1 MKISAFS
8 HSRKIED
15 IYFFEVNTK
24 YISSSAV
31 KKISIFHECVARV
44 KMLIFSPH
52 EMKYIW
58 YLPRK
63 SKFSFYF
70 ILNGNTEITTIL
82 FTWSFL
88 VRFDFC
94 SVFVGYN
101 IGFKHSLHLE
111 NGLESYFNEWNAIIQ
126 HLKKVY
132 WVCLRVGVT
141 CKLALRQVK
150 QWRHYDWCWRH
161 NMRSVI
167 FDKYTS
173 LKTLC

>member
-1 MKISAFS
+1 MHGVISLPDATPYD
-8 HSRKIED
+8 KYIED

-70 ILNGNTEITTIL
+70 ILNGNTEIITLL

-94 SVFVGYN
+94 SVFIGYN
-101 IGFKHSLHLE
+101 NGCKRSLHLV
-111 NGLESYFNEWNAIIQ
+111 NGLESYFNE
-126 HLKKVY
+126 
-132 WVCLRVGVT
+132 
-141 CKLALRQVK
+141 
-150 QWRHYDWCWRH
+150 
-161 NMRSVI
+161 
-167 FDKYTS
+167 
-173 LKTLC
+173 